1 MKIAIICINNKY
13 FNHIV
18 ICKMRK
24 DNEINRAG
32 HRFGFKDKRMFQ
44 SARKCRLN
52 TYKQVL
58 KPNESFLR
66 MVQCDLRK
74 RCSFFKRRDAT
85 SGLLVAPNPLCPFK
99 SKVPNFSKNQHL
111 Q

>member
-1 MKIAIICINNKY
+1 MKIAITYINNLH

-18 ICKMRK
+18 ICKMSK
-24 DNEINRAG
+24 DNEINRAK
-32 HRFGFKDKRMFQ
+32 HRFGFKDKRVFR
-44 SARKCRLN
+44 SAQGCRLS

-66 MVQCDLRK
+66 MVLQQCDLRK

-85 SGLLVAPNPLCPFK
+85 SGLLLAPNL
-99 SKVPNFSKNQHL
+99 SL
-111 Q
+111 QN